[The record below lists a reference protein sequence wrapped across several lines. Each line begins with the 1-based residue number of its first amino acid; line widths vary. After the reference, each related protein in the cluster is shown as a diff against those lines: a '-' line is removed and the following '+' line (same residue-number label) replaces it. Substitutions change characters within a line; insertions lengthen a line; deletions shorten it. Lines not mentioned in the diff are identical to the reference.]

1 MKILLLIFITF
12 INYPII
18 IFSQFYVEKEISP
31 CVIEFMDF
39 ADETAKYYDIKQGL
53 QKSLSDE
60 ELNHITRLYFKI
72 YNEDPVGL
80 SKYIH
85 IKHKEWEQKMKDS
98 DRTIMQYRRPGFTE
112 GILKKQI
119 RKKYGGKFT
128 EIISTPAFIR
138 GKVISIGKQVRKTDV
153 REPYDNLGTIAQRDL
168 TVYIEEVL
176 KGEKFFK
183 KGTTITISYSL
194 DWSMSSEY
202 EVNKSYLFPLR
213 PWLSLRE
220 YTGEITLQSLF
231 YKGENY
237 IPFEGP
243 TGEIYPIENESV
255 YSKEDFFDTGERTP
269 WETFKEHFKN
279 TYMILGE

>member
-1 MKILLLIFITF
+1 MKIF
-12 INYPII
+12 NII
-18 IFSQFYVEKEISP
+18 IIVLINCYSIAFPQFYTEQEISP
-31 CVIEFMDF
+31 SVTEFMNL
-39 ADETAKYYDIKQGL
+39 AEETAKYYDGEHGL
-53 QKSLSDE
+53 QKSFNDE
-60 ELNHITRLYFKI
+60 ELKHITKLYFKI

-85 IKHKEWEQKMKDS
+85 IKHKEWEQKLKES
-98 DRTIMQYRRPGFTE
+98 DKTIMQYSRPGFTE

-138 GKVISIGKQVRKTDV
+138 GKVISIGSQVRKADV
-153 REPYDNLGTIAQRDL
+153 REPYDNLGIIAQIDL

-183 KGTTITISYSL
+183 KGETITISYSL
-194 DWSMSSEY
+194 DWLSGDSY
-202 EVNKSYLFPLR
+202 QVNKSYLFPLR

-220 YTGEITLQSLF
+220 YKGEVTLQWLF

-237 IPFEGP
+237 IPFEG
-243 TGEIYPIENESV
+243 EIEEVYPIENESV
-255 YSKEDFFDTGERTP
+255 FSKEDFFDTGERTP
-269 WETFKEHFKN
+269 WETFKEHFRN
-279 TYMILGE
+279 TYMIWGE